1 MEHRDRA
8 AGWQHAKLSGHKNE
22 ELVKKL
28 LDTDQEFQGRFLDR
42 IGYPESVISQTN
54 IGGLHEKNV
63 TNINHSTTKS
73 KTDLK
78 VFLNSGE
85 QINISIKK
93 SLGGQVYFVGAG
105 LFMQVFE
112 AQFQK
117 SIPNDVKRAISL
129 FWAARTTLWNLS
141 RNMQIDRALAPISYS
156 LSIKASMPPHLK
168 TTMKNYIALCSTG
181 LLKTPTN
188 LQSSRSPQEQP
199 LKNENGRSL
208 SGISTF
214 WAKTAQ
220 TIFFAS
226 KIFAT
231 PPKPLPRAKHFSV
244 QKTEGQPFSFHLGLC
259 SGTSA
264 NFSFA
269 MTTTS

>member
-8 AGWQHAKLSGHKNE
+8 VGWQHAKLSGHKNE
-22 ELVKKL
+22 ELVKIR
-28 LDTDQEFQGRFLDR
+28 LDTDQEFQSRLLDR
-42 IGYPESVISQTN
+42 IGYPKSAIIKAS

-63 TNINHSTTKS
+63 ASVNHSTTKS

-93 SLGGQVYFVGAG
+93 SLGGQVYFVGAD
-105 LFMQVFE
+105 LFIQVFE

-117 SIPNDVKRAISL
+117 SIPNDAKRAISL
-129 FWAARTTLWNLS
+129 FWAAADDASEL
-141 RNMQIDRALAPISYS
+141 IEKYADRANARSYQLQLKHKS
-156 LSIKASMPPHLK
+156 LNAATLK
-168 TTMKNYIALCSTG
+168 SYNEELYRALTG
-181 LLKTPTN
+181 LLKTPAD
-188 LQSSRSPQEQP
+188 LQSSRSPQEQS
-199 LKNENGRSL
+199 LKNENGRIL

-226 KIFAT
+226 KIFAA